1 MFEFLLDLWQFAR
14 KHKKF
19 WIIPIVLV
27 LMLVGALILF
37 TESSVI
43 SPFIYTLF

>member
-1 MFEFLLDLWQFAR
+1 MLEFLIDLWRFAR

-19 WIIPIVLV
+19 WVIPIVLI
-27 LMLVGALILF
+27 LMLVGGLILF